1 MAITMRRLAG
11 QVSHLELIL
20 RAGEGGLD
28 REVTWAHF
36 VETSMATE
44 YLEGGEVVFM
54 TGIGI
59 SSEEEFPDFL
69 QHLMEKQVAGVII
82 NTGAYLEEVPQS
94 AIDFCNT
101 NDLPLFEVPWKIHL
115 EEMLRIFIYTLSK
128 EDRRLVETAAAFQN
142 ALFFPQQQELYLIPL
157 KNKGF
162 QADWPYCVCLITP
175 RSPEDFSASQMEKL
189 ASSLRRNLEHFY
201 ENFSCFSSNLDIVII
216 LGNYTDELV
225 HDFISNLKR
234 YLELQDPDGEKN
246 YAFGVGKITKSIR
259 CLYKS
264 FRQAHAVQKLQM
276 NGKISEDKIYYTEM
290 GIYKLLMN
298 IEDTD
303 IISEYLEHTIQ
314 PLLDYD
320 RENNAD
326 LVSVLRTYLNNNG
339 STHKTADA
347 LFVHRNTINYRL
359 SKIQDLTGLDLS
371 LIDSRLQLQTALM
384 LMDMQ

>member
-69 QHLMEKQVAGVII
+69 QHL
-82 NTGAYLEEVPQS
+82 
-94 AIDFCNT
+94 
-101 NDLPLFEVPWKIHL
+101 
-115 EEMLRIFIYTLSK
+115 
-128 EDRRLVETAAAFQN
+128 
-142 ALFFPQQQELYLIPL
+142 
-157 KNKGF
+157 
-162 QADWPYCVCLITP
+162 
-175 RSPEDFSASQMEKL
+175 MEKL